1 MNNKIKLIGIA
12 ALAIISFVAISFFS
26 GEQESNA
33 HRDSPGERSLEMQNS
48 RGPIKPSADNVSDSY
63 RNQVHELEAYL
74 DEHPADTVHIIRLA
88 RLYQNGHQP
97 EKAAPLFKSYL
108 GKNPTD
114 SQTWLDLA
122 SCYGKSGNW
131 EGAMN
136 ATQQLLKL
144 EPDNASAMYNLGAI
158 YANQGNNAEALKWW
172 NKVLETGEDQHLI
185 DITKQSVEKLK
196 NS

>member
-1 MNNKIKLIGIA
+1 MSNKIKLLGITI
-12 ALAIISFVAISFFS
+12 LAIVSFAAISFFS
-26 GEQESNA
+26 GGQESS
-33 HRDSPGERSLEMQNS
+33 DQMGSSGENSSEMRSH
-48 RGPIKPSADNVSDSY
+48 GPIKPSADNVSDSY

-74 DEHPADTVHIIRLA
+74 KEHPADTVHIIRLA

-97 EKAAPLFKSYL
+97 EKAAPLYKSYL
-108 GKNPTD
+108 EKNPKD

-136 ATQQLLKL
+136 ATQRLLKL
-144 EPDNASAMYNLGAI
+144 EPNNASAMYNLGAI
-158 YANQGNNAEALKWW
+158 YANRGNNAEALKWW
-172 NKVLETGEDQHLI
+172 SKVLEAGQDQHLI
-185 DITKQSVEKLK
+185 DITKQSIDKLK